1 MYKETKTLRRLVLAQ
16 DGTAG
21 KWFYRVVNGGREAPE
36 LPASLFVKQS
46 GWSFPKSNSK
56 KISKEEPLKAPTIND
71 LVKKHQSSDKESWD
85 LDRRSINLSNQP

>member
-36 LPASLFVKQS
+36 LPASLFAKAKWLELPQKQ
-46 GWSFPKSNSK
+46 
-56 KISKEEPLKAPTIND
+56 
-71 LVKKHQSSDKESWD
+71 
-85 LDRRSINLSNQP
+85 